1 MDTQVSQD
9 VPVALD
15 PAFTG
20 LFEDRYGIG
29 APARLMALLQ
39 QPCVTF
45 AEIADQFG
53 VTREC
58 VRQWHQRLLPDA
70 PTGHERQRLCR
81 QYQRKRELFKDDL
94 FAGFHRRLRAQ
105 VPSKRIGLIPAR
117 DGFRRRTVRLDDR
130 VIALKRAR
138 VHAAHATATVSY
150 RLVNGVGTADFIYYE
165 LNATDYL
172 LLPRAVLQAQPTTFV
187 DVEGQACRPFKN
199 TFGALWRSGRWSP
212 E

>member
-1 MDTQVSQD
+1 MEIETQALAGGAA
-9 VPVALD
+9 ALD
-15 PAFTG
+15 PRSTG
-20 LFEDRYGIG
+20 LFEDRYGTG
-29 APARLMALLQ
+29 AHARLLALLQ

-81 QYQRKRELFKDDL
+81 QYQRKRELFKDEL
-94 FAGFHRRLRAQ
+94 FAGFYRRLRAQ

-117 DGFRRRTVRLDDR
+117 DGFRRRAVRLDDR

-138 VHAAHATATVSY
+138 SNAASSAASY
-150 RLVNGVGTADFIYYE
+150 RLVNGIGAADFVYYE
-165 LNATDYL
+165 LNDSDYL
-172 LLPRAVLQAQPTTFV
+172 LLPRDVLQANAAVFV
-187 DVEGQACRPFKN
+187 DVEGAAYRSFKN
-199 TFGALWRSGRWSP
+199 TFGALWRWPR

>member
-1 MDTQVSQD
+1 MDTQASQTF
-9 VPVALD
+9 PSRSTRIHRSLRGSLRHWRA
-15 PAFTG
+15 
-20 LFEDRYGIG
+20 
-29 APARLMALLQ
+29 ARLIALLQ

-81 QYQRKRELFKDDL
+81 QYQRKRELFKDEL
-94 FAGFHRRLRAQ
+94 FAGFYRRLRAQ
-105 VPSKRIGLIPAR
+105 VPSERIGLIPAR
-117 DGFRRRTVRLDDR
+117 DGFRRRTVRLDDH

-138 VHAAHATATVSY
+138 ASAAPTPR
-150 RLVNGVGTADFIYYE
+150 RLVSAGERRRQGG
-165 LNATDYL
+165 LRL
-172 LLPRAVLQAQPTTFV
+172 LRAQRHRLSVPAAPVLGRRSATFV
-187 DVEGQACRPFKN
+187 DVEGATYRQFKN